1 MTPAGPG
8 DPFLQPIYIFQNMPN
23 PNDPAGNLAVL
34 IGLKPGKGKASPDG
48 QPAQEAPETC
58 YISIP
63 AKAVQVDGHAPS
75 EGDSVELSVVGV
87 VRKAEGDKVTVELRT
102 ANGSPVTEA
111 DDMEPDERSDSS
123 VDGLFGNDAG
133 DARMMRAAEKA
144 DQGGVA

>member
-1 MTPAGPG
+1 
-8 DPFLQPIYIFQNMPN
+8 MPKS
-23 PNDPAGNLAVL
+23 NDPNNSLAVL
-34 IGLKPGKGKASPDG
+34 IGLKPGKGQSPQGGQSASGG
-48 QPAQEAPETC
+48 QASEPPETC

-75 EGDSVELSVVGV
+75 VGDSVDLQVVGV

-102 ANGSPVTEA
+102 ANGSQVEEA
-111 DDMEPDERSDSS
+111 DDMEPDEPDERSDSS
-123 VDGLFGNDAG
+123 VDGLFGNDTG

>member
-1 MTPAGPG
+1 
-8 DPFLQPIYIFQNMPN
+8 MPN

-34 IGLKPGKGKASPDG
+34 IGLKPGKGQAGK
-48 QPAQEAPETC
+48 PAQDVPEAC
-58 YISIP
+58 YVSIP

-87 VRKAEGDKVTVELRT
+87 VRKAEGDKVVVELRT
-102 ANGSPVTEA
+102 ANGSPIEEA
-111 DDMEPDERSDSS
+111 DDMEPDEPNERTDSS
-123 VDGLFGNDAG
+123 VESLFGNDAG